1 MAGETS
7 NRPTGQTIDVRRH
20 REGRLRAGQTSSLSW
35 TRGGE
40 PSGGIYVLA
49 VADAVIL
56 MFHSQRQGHTE
67 GKPFLQRVPI
77 HLDCLPPRR
86 PPLVGTDSGA
96 TVFGTGG
103 VVVGSGGIAV
113 SAQRGA
119 A

>member
-40 PSGGIYVLA
+40 PSGGIYVRA

-67 GKPFLQRVPI
+67 GKLFLQRVPI
-77 HLDCLPPRR
+77 YLDGLPRR
-86 PPLVGTDSGA
+86 RAAAPG
-96 TVFGTGG
+96 F
-103 VVVGSGGIAV
+103 AV
-113 SAQRGA
+113 MSPA
-119 A
+119 ASRRIGLPAAFE